1 MICRYCEGEIKAPDK
16 PYISKQAAMEGTYH
30 WSCFVEA
37 SRSRI
42 PVAIGVVNI
51 PGLDSNSEPA
61 MRSVAASMEE

>member
-1 MICRYCEGEIKAPDK
+1 MICQYCEGEIKAPEK

-30 WSCFVEA
+30 WNCFVEA
-37 SRSRI
+37 SRNRI
-42 PVAIGVVNI
+42 PVAVGVINI